1 MDNFKTCFRK
11 TPTVI
16 IKQSSLKFS
25 YGYFEAHPA
34 IISTFV
40 CVWKCPQ
47 FNKTQLQGK
56 IRWSSQLTDSS
67 FTTEMAFVCLP
78 HKPPYLIAPSY
89 CNLTLKKQ
97 NPQKTPARVSA
108 ELSWAWDTEIIVD
121 WLKQVR
127 VHFFLAQE
135 VKRWADQTCASGPWS
150 RQYRYPPIFL
160 FTVLALLFI
169 LMLMQM
175 HLWAPRMW
183 SMQEG
188 GTETMAFP

>member
-1 MDNFKTCFRK
+1 MDILRLILLLSLLLCVFENVHNLIKHNCRERFR
-11 TPTVI
+11 
-16 IKQSSLKFS
+16 
-25 YGYFEAHPA
+25 
-34 IISTFV
+34 
-40 CVWKCPQ
+40 
-47 FNKTQLQGK
+47 
-56 IRWSSQLTDSS
+56 RSSQLTDSS
-67 FTTEMAFVCLP
+67 FTKEMAFMCLP

-97 NPQKTPARVSA
+97 TPKKHQPMLSA
-108 ELSWAWDTEIIVD
+108 ELSRTWDTTIIVD

-135 VKRWADQTCASGPWS
+135 VKRWVDQTCASGPWS
-150 RQYRYPPIFL
+150 RQYRCPPVFL